1 MLLMFDINC
10 ISRSIDNLNFVGVVG
25 IVYAKK
31 RLLAWARPVRE
42 SWFPLCS

>member
-25 IVYAKK
+25 IVKK
-31 RLLAWARPVRE
+31 RLTWATRVLVPC
-42 SWFPLCS
+42 L